1 MNLCYCGREA
11 TTTSGACAL
20 HGTLT
25 PPAPPAL
32 TAAEMVEKLTWV
44 LEHGSGGKGTRE
56 RVEAVRAALAA
67 PPPDA
72 GLVALV
78 EHGPVDRL
86 IVRLLDKLTHWSDGD
101 ETDRAVIAKFE
112 AERWKLLGVPLPA
125 RPTETPT

>member
-1 MNLCYCGREA
+1 M
-11 TTTSGACAL
+11 
-20 HGTLT
+20 T

-32 TAAEMVEKLTWV
+32 TAAEMVARLDEAAAAVACAVMMLNDGSRQSALDEMGKVQTKLDAV
-44 LEHGSGGKGTRE
+44 L
-56 RVEAVRAALAA
+56 AALTE

-72 GLVALV
+72 GLVAL
-78 EHGPVDRL
+78 EENSPADRL

-101 ETDRAVIAKFE
+101 ETDRAVVAKFE